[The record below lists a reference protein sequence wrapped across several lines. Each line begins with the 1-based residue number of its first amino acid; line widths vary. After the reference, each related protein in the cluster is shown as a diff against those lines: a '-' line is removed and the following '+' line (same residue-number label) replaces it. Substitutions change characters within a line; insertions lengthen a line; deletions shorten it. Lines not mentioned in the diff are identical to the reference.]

1 MVRESRT
8 LNAIRAAID
17 AIRAVGERSFTAYSG
32 GLCFAAAHSIQ
43 GAGLQHVAVAY
54 CMRWLVLSAVI
65 VSGACFPC
73 GGGARCRWK

>member
-1 MVRESRT
+1 MFRSPEGGFFYLRNRCGSGAIGGVMVRESRT

-43 GAGLQHVAVAY
+43 GAGL
-54 CMRWLVLSAVI
+54 
-65 VSGACFPC
+65 
-73 GGGARCRWK
+73 